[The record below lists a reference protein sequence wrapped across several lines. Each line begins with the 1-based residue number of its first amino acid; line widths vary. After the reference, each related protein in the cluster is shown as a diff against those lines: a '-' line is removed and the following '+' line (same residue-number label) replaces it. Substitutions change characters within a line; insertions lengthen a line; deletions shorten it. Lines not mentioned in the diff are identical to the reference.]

1 VRRHSERCYSGV
13 VKLARVSL
21 LLSVVVACGSGAHY
35 ATVDPGHPALVV
47 PHHVAEGKKGEGGG
61 LTPASAGSQGR
72 VSTLPLPPPAADSAP
87 PPPLSGSAPDPD
99 PLLMAEQW
107 QYQLLFQNGAPSVEH
122 VEKQT
127 LPKPIST
134 PRRMGRFALELWIG
148 RELIDR
154 VRFDFPLIAAEE
166 TPGGTR
172 RPLHDNP
179 SLVPNAIARIRVSVP
194 ASPRATRLVLVD
206 RATEK
211 VSELPW
217 PPDREPSTPTPTT
230 TASARPASKPPAPST
245 PSASATTP
253 SSPAPSAPKKPN
265 GK

>member
-1 VRRHSERCYSGV
+1 MGEEQCYSGA
-13 VKLARVSL
+13 VKLARVSIVFGVL
-21 LLSVVVACGSGAHY
+21 VACGSAHY

-47 PHHVAEGKKGEGGG
+47 SHHVAEGKGEGADRH
-61 LTPASAGSQGR
+61 TPPPAGAASAASEGQLG
-72 VSTLPLPPPAADSAP
+72 TLPLPPPASASVSA
-87 PPPLSGSAPDPD
+87 LSGSAPDPQ
-99 PLLMAEQW
+99 PLSMAEQW
-107 QYQLLFQNGAPSVEH
+107 QYQLLFQNGAPSVEQ
-122 VEKQT
+122 VEKQI

-166 TPGGTR
+166 TPGATR
-172 RPLHDNP
+172 RPLHDAP
-179 SLVPNAIARIRVSVP
+179 SLVPHATARIRVSVP

-211 VSELPW
+211 VQELPW
-217 PPDREPSTPTPTT
+217 PPDRQPSAPTPS
-230 TASARPASKPPAPST
+230 ASASAPPPAPASKPPSPPPST
-245 PSASATTP
+245 SK
-253 SSPAPSAPKKPN
+253 SPT